1 MSDPTGLPDS
11 SLAALRHVF
20 RPGDPGYDEE
30 LSGFQLGFSPRPDV
44 IVGATG
50 VDDVRTAVAHAAA
63 HGLPVGVQATG
74 HGVPA
79 ATEGGL
85 LITTRRM
92 DGVRIDPGARTATVE
107 AGVRWRQVIEAAGPH
122 GLAPLNGS
130 SPVVGAVSYTLGGGL
145 GLLAR
150 EFGYAADHVRALDVV
165 TADARL
171 RRVTPDS
178 DPDLFWALLGGG
190 HNFGVVTALEM
201 DLVPVARLYG
211 GALLFDGEL
220 RDDVVATYLDW
231 LGTVPETL
239 TSSLAVMVY
248 PDMEQLPPF
257 LRGRY
262 TLSIR
267 VAFTGDE
274 AEGERLVAPL
284 RAIGPAITDSLR
296 EMPYTDSATIH
307 GDPDFPHAYWGDSAM
322 LSGLDA
328 RTLTE
333 LLELTGPDA
342 PVMCIVQ
349 LNPLGGA
356 LASRPEVPNAVPYRD
371 AAFLIRGLS
380 PLAGPD
386 LPAVRELYG
395 RFFDRLA
402 PVTVGRSLN
411 FVFAD
416 GARTKGLYDT
426 GTARRLAGLKAQYDP
441 ANLFRLN
448 YNIRPAESAGSGV
461 SPGGR

>member
-1 MSDPTGLPDS
+1 MSDPTDPTDLPVT
-11 SLAALRHVF
+11 SLDALPHVL
-20 RPGDPGYDEE
+20 RPEDPGYDEE
-30 LSGFQLGFSPRPDV
+30 LSGFQLGFTPRPDV

-50 VDDVRTAVAHAAA
+50 ADDVRTAVAYAAV
-63 HGLPVGVQATG
+63 HGLPVGVRATG

-79 ATEGGL
+79 AAEGGL

-92 DGVRIDPGARTATVE
+92 DGVRIDPGARTATFE

-122 GLAPLNGS
+122 GLAPLHGS
-130 SPVVGAVSYTLGGGL
+130 SPGVGAVSYTLGGGL

-190 HNFGVVTALEM
+190 QNFGVVTALETK
-201 DLVPVARLYG
+201 LAPVARVYG

-231 LGTVPETL
+231 LGTVPDTL

-248 PDMEQLPPF
+248 PDMEGLPPF

-262 TLSIR
+262 ALSIR
-267 VAFTGDE
+267 VVFTGD
-274 AEGERLVAPL
+274 AARGERLVAPL
-284 RAIGPAITDSLR
+284 RAIGPTITDSLR
-296 EMPYTDSATIH
+296 EMPYTQSDTIH
-307 GDPDFPHAYWGDSAM
+307 NDPTQPHAYWGDSAM
-322 LSGLDA
+322 LTELDA

-333 LLELTGPDA
+333 LLELTGPGA
-342 PVMCIVQ
+342 PTMCVVQ

-356 LASRPEVPNAVPYRD
+356 LAKEPQVPNSVPHRD

-386 LPAVRELYG
+386 LPPDLPMVRELYG

-416 GARTKGLYDT
+416 GAKTQGLYDA
-426 GTARRLAGLKAQYDP
+426 GTARRLAALKARYDP

-448 YNIRPAESAGSGV
+448 YNIAPDNS
-461 SPGGR
+461 